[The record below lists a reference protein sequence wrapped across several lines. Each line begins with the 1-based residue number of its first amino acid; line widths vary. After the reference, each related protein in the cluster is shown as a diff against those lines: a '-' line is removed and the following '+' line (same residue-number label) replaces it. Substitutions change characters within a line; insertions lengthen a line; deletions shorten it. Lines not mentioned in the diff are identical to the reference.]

1 MKKQLINLGTAV
13 LLRAVFGIFCFPSP
27 YPLAAQEL
35 TPSFAIQHVDVF
47 DGYRMLRDQ
56 TVVVESGMI
65 QSVLPSIQ
73 AASAGAE
80 IIDGHGKTLLPGL
93 IDAHV
98 HIGQVNSLEQAAAL
112 GVTTELDMYASD
124 PQSLMRWR
132 AEIEHGQ
139 RPNAADLRTAGYG
152 VTVPRG
158 HPTEFSRPPGIPPL
172 PTLGPKDDP
181 QRFVDDRI
189 VEGSD
194 YIKVIYEHQGPTL
207 TKEQLGA
214 IVRAAHR
221 RSKLVIAHIST
232 QAEAYDAIEAGADGL
247 GHIFMD
253 SPPRADFAALAAS
266 HHIFV
271 IGTLSV
277 LQAFSR
283 ASKGAELAADPRLGP
298 FIYGTGWQMLHIQLP
313 ESATKNNHF
322 TYAEMAI
329 RQLHSAGVPLLA
341 GTDAPN
347 PDTAWGV
354 SLHNELVL
362 LVESGLT
369 PIDALHAATAGVTE
383 QFCLVDRGR
392 IEPGRR
398 ADMLLV
404 DGDPSKDILVTRNI
418 VAVWTAGHR
427 VDRELIKERV
437 QQDRKQSSKPRA
449 E

>member
-1 MKKQLINLGTAV
+1 
-13 LLRAVFGIFCFPSP
+13 
-27 YPLAAQEL
+27 
-35 TPSFAIQHVDVF
+35 
-47 DGYRMLRDQ
+47 
-56 TVVVESGMI
+56 
-65 QSVLPSIQ
+65 
-73 AASAGAE
+73 
-80 IIDGHGKTLLPGL
+80 
-93 IDAHV
+93 
-98 HIGQVNSLEQAAAL
+98 
-112 GVTTELDMYASD
+112 
-124 PQSLMRWR
+124 
-132 AEIEHGQ
+132 
-139 RPNAADLRTAGYG
+139 
-152 VTVPRG
+152 
-158 HPTEFSRPPGIPPL
+158 
-172 PTLGPKDDP
+172 
-181 QRFVDDRI
+181 
-189 VEGSD
+189 
-194 YIKVIYEHQGPTL
+194 
-207 TKEQLGA
+207 
-214 IVRAAHR
+214 
-221 RSKLVIAHIST
+221 
-232 QAEAYDAIEAGADGL
+232 
-247 GHIFMD
+247 
-253 SPPRADFAALAAS
+253 
-266 HHIFV
+266 
-271 IGTLSV
+271 
-277 LQAFSR
+277 
-283 ASKGAELAADPRLGP
+283 
-298 FIYGTGWQMLHIQLP
+298 MLHIQLP